1 MEELGMPAGRSEA
14 RAATKPKRRPAAP
27 RPRRTESGADA
38 AKRQRLADML
48 RDLRRDAEQ
57 LLANADRLLGRLS

>member
-1 MEELGMPAGRSEA
+1 MPTGRSEA

-27 RPRRTESGADA
+27 RPRTMESGADA

-48 RDLRRDAEQ
+48 RELRRDAEQ